1 MQTET
6 IKLGRIVI
14 NYWGKKPFNYLLKS
28 VFSNNRPYTSK
39 SYFYHFHETEL
50 IEGCYYGEINKTKLQ
65 TFHTELTSKE
75 SFQYKDIELD
85 ELHEYARF
93 VIFSDHSI
101 AITSKAKFN
110 SDDFIKIFKELF
122 ALNCD
127 GYAQISM
134 NYRRNDEDIFL
145 IINGFWKLI
154 EVKIKNLHKS
164 NPSPKPTFEK
174 IEKFLKEEKTDEYS
188 ATFLSDRNSET
199 GLTRDYNSH
208 IMSGISLTDAGY
220 GESIIKGLQKP
231 KSVEDIE
238 IIIINTNDRIIQSI
252 IAKVK
257 RESKIEFINL
267 VLKKFSE
274 YIEHEM
280 EK

>member
-14 NYWGKKPFNYLLKS
+14 NYWEKKPFNDLLKS
-28 VFSNNRPYTSK
+28 VFSNNIPYTSK

-50 IEGCYYGEINKTKLQ
+50 IDGCYYGEINKTRLQ
-65 TFHTELTSKE
+65 KFHKELTSKE
-75 SFQYKDIELD
+75 SLQYKDIELD
-85 ELHEYARF
+85 ELYEFARF

-122 ALNCD
+122 ALNCED
-127 GYAQISM
+127 LAQVSI
-134 NYRRNDEDIFL
+134 NYRRNDEDIFS

-174 IEKFLKEEKTDEYS
+174 IETFLKEEKTDEYS
-188 ATFLSDRNSET
+188 ATFLSDLNSET

-220 GESIIKGLQKP
+220 GESTIKGLQKT
-231 KSVEDIE
+231 KSIEDIE
-238 IIIINTNDRIIQSI
+238 IIIINTKDRIIQSR
-252 IAKVK
+252 IAKVE
-257 RESKIEFINL
+257 RESKIEFIKI

-280 EK
+280 EG

>member
-1 MQTET
+1 MP
-6 IKLGRIVI
+6 
-14 NYWGKKPFNYLLKS
+14 KKPFNDLLKS
-28 VFSNNRPYTSK
+28 VFSNNIPYTSK

-50 IEGCYYGEINKTKLQ
+50 IDGCYYGEINKTRLQ
-65 TFHTELTSKE
+65 KFHKELTSKE
-75 SFQYKDIELD
+75 SLQYKDIELD
-85 ELHEYARF
+85 ELYEFARF

-122 ALNCD
+122 ALNCED
-127 GYAQISM
+127 LAQVSI
-134 NYRRNDEDIFL
+134 NYRRNDEDIFS

-174 IEKFLKEEKTDEYS
+174 IETFLKEEKTDEYS
-188 ATFLSDRNSET
+188 ATFLSDLNSET

-220 GESIIKGLQKP
+220 GESTIKGLQKT
-231 KSVEDIE
+231 KSIEDIE
-238 IIIINTNDRIIQSI
+238 IIIINTKDRIIQSR
-252 IAKVK
+252 IAKVE
-257 RESKIEFINL
+257 RESKIEFIKF

-280 EK
+280 EG

>member
-14 NYWGKKPFNYLLKS
+14 NYWEKKPFNDLLKS

-50 IEGCYYGEINKTKLQ
+50 IDGCYYGEINKTRLQ
-65 TFHTELTSKE
+65 KFHKELTSKE
-75 SFQYKDIELD
+75 SFQYQDIELD
-85 ELHEYARF
+85 ELHEFARF

-110 SDDFIKIFKELF
+110 SDEFIKIFKELF
-122 ALNCD
+122 ALNCED
-127 GYAQISM
+127 FAQFSI
-134 NYRRNDEDIFL
+134 NYRRNDEDIFS

-174 IEKFLKEEKTDEYS
+174 IETFLKEEKTDEYS
-188 ATFLSDRNSET
+188 ATFLSNRNSEA

-220 GESIIKGLQKP
+220 GGSIIKGLQKT

-238 IIIINTNDRIIQSI
+238 IIIINTKDRIIQSR
-252 IAKVK
+252 IAKVE

-267 VLKKFSE
+267 ILKKFSE
-274 YIEHEM
+274 YIEHER
-280 EK
+280 EG

>member
-14 NYWGKKPFNYLLKS
+14 NYWEKKPFNDLLKS
-28 VFSNNRPYTSK
+28 VFSNNIPYTSK

-50 IEGCYYGEINKTKLQ
+50 IDGCYYGEINKTRLQ
-65 TFHTELTSKE
+65 KFHKELTSKE
-75 SFQYKDIELD
+75 SLQYKDIELD
-85 ELHEYARF
+85 ELYEFARF

-122 ALNCD
+122 ALNCED
-127 GYAQISM
+127 LAQVSI
-134 NYRRNDEDIFL
+134 NYRRNDEDIFS

-164 NPSPKPTFEK
+164 NPSPKPTFKK
-174 IEKFLKEEKTDEYS
+174 IETFLKEEKTDEYS
-188 ATFLSDRNSET
+188 ATFLSDLNSET

-220 GESIIKGLQKP
+220 GESTIKGLQKT
-231 KSVEDIE
+231 KSIEDIE
-238 IIIINTNDRIIQSI
+238 IIIINTKDRIIQSR
-252 IAKVK
+252 IAKVE
-257 RESKIEFINL
+257 RESKIEFIKF

-280 EK
+280 EG

>member
-6 IKLGRIVI
+6 IKLARIVI
-14 NYWGKKPFNYLLKS
+14 NYWGIKSFNELLKS
-28 VFSNNRPYTSK
+28 VFSNNEPYTSK
-39 SYFYHFHETEL
+39 SYFYHFHDTKL
-50 IEGCYYGEINKTKLQ
+50 IDGCYYGEINKTRLQ
-65 TFHTELTSKE
+65 KFHTELTSKK
-75 SFQYKDIELD
+75 SFQYNDIELD
-85 ELHEYARF
+85 ELHEFARF

-127 GYAQISM
+127 EFAQISI
-134 NYRRNDEDIFL
+134 NYRRNDEDIFS
-145 IINGFWKLI
+145 IINAFWKLI

-174 IEKFLKEEKTDEYS
+174 IETFLKEEKTDEYS
-188 ATFLSDRNSET
+188 ATFLSDSNSQT

-220 GESIIKGLQKP
+220 GESIIKGLQKT
-231 KSVEDIE
+231 EDAKDTE
-238 IIIINTNDRIIQSI
+238 IIIISTKDRIIQSK
-252 IAKVK
+252 IAKVE
-257 RESKIEFINL
+257 RENKTKFINL
-267 VLKKFSE
+267 LLNKFSE

-280 EK
+280 EV

>member
-14 NYWGKKPFNYLLKS
+14 NYWEKKPFNDLLKS
-28 VFSNNRPYTSK
+28 VFSNNIPYTSK

-50 IEGCYYGEINKTKLQ
+50 IDGCYYGEINKTRLQ
-65 TFHTELTSKE
+65 KFHKELTSKE
-75 SFQYKDIELD
+75 SLQYKDIELD
-85 ELHEYARF
+85 ELYEFARF

-122 ALNCD
+122 ALNCED
-127 GYAQISM
+127 LAQVSI
-134 NYRRNDEDIFL
+134 NYRRNDEDIFS

-174 IEKFLKEEKTDEYS
+174 IETFLKEEKTDEYS
-188 ATFLSDRNSET
+188 ATFLSDLNSET

-220 GESIIKGLQKP
+220 GESTIKGLQKT
-231 KSVEDIE
+231 KSIEDIE
-238 IIIINTNDRIIQSI
+238 IIIINTKDRIIQSR
-252 IAKVK
+252 IAKVE
-257 RESKIEFINL
+257 RESKIEFIKF

-280 EK
+280 EG

>member
-14 NYWGKKPFNYLLKS
+14 NYWEKKPFNDLLKS
-28 VFSNNRPYTSK
+28 VFSNNIPYTSK

-50 IEGCYYGEINKTKLQ
+50 IDGCYYGEINKTRLQ
-65 TFHTELTSKE
+65 KFHTELTSKE
-75 SFQYKDIELD
+75 SLQYKDIELD
-85 ELHEYARF
+85 ELYEFARF

-122 ALNCD
+122 ALNCED
-127 GYAQISM
+127 LAQVSI
-134 NYRRNDEDIFL
+134 NYRRNDEDIFS

-174 IEKFLKEEKTDEYS
+174 IETFLKEEKTDEYS
-188 ATFLSDRNSET
+188 ATFLSDLNSET

-220 GESIIKGLQKP
+220 GESTIKGLQKT
-231 KSVEDIE
+231 KSIEDIE
-238 IIIINTNDRIIQSI
+238 IIIINTKDRIIQSR
-252 IAKVK
+252 IAKVE
-257 RESKIEFINL
+257 RESKIEFIKF

-280 EK
+280 EG

>member
-1 MQTET
+1 LQTET

-14 NYWGKKPFNYLLKS
+14 NYWGKKPFNDLLKS

-50 IEGCYYGEINKTKLQ
+50 IEGCYYGEINKTRLQ
-65 TFHTELTSKE
+65 KFHTELTSKE

-93 VIFSDHSI
+93 IIFSDHSI
-101 AITSKAKFN
+101 AITSKAEFN
-110 SDDFIKIFKELF
+110 SDNFIKIFKELF

-127 GYAQISM
+127 GYAQISI
-134 NYRRNDEDIFL
+134 NYRRNDEDIFS

-164 NPSPKPTFEK
+164 NPSPKPTFEM
-174 IEKFLKEEKTDEYS
+174 IETFLKEEKTDEYS
-188 ATFLSDRNSET
+188 ATFLSDSNSET

-220 GESIIKGLQKP
+220 GESLIKGLQKT

-238 IIIINTNDRIIQSI
+238 IIIINTKDRIIQSR
-252 IAKVK
+252 IAKVE
-257 RESKIEFINL
+257 RESKIEFINI
-267 VLKKFSE
+267 VLKKFSK

-280 EK
+280 ER